1 MMSTPL
7 APAPEHPD
15 RPKPSAIRG
24 FTLMEILVV
33 LAIVALLVGL
43 SVTRLGAL
51 FDSAKIN
58 TAQVFV
64 NESMKAP
71 LFTYKMQMG
80 DYPSTEEGLLALVA
94 PPASKA
100 DKWQGPYLE
109 ESLPIQ
115 LSRHAQ
121 QGRLRPLVD
130 GARWQG
136 RHEGRHWKL
145 VTGGFS
151 RADDEEDE

>member
-1 MMSTPL
+1 
-7 APAPEHPD
+7 
-15 RPKPSAIRG
+15 
-24 FTLMEILVV
+24 MEILVV

-109 ESLPIQ
+109 GQGGKLPLDPWKNPYQ
-115 LSRHAQ
+115 YSYPGTHNK
-121 QGRLRPLVD
+121 D
-130 GARWQG
+130 GYDLWSMG
-136 RHEGRHWKL
+136 PDGKDG
-145 VTGGFS
+145 TK
-151 RADDEEDE
+151 DDIGNW